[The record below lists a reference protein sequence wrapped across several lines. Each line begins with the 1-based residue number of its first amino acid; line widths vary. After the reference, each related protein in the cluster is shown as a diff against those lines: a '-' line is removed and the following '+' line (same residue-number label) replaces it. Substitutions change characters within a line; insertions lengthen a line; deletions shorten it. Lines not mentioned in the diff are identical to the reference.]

1 MLWCIA
7 VRVDG
12 LLNLNLPFDSLM
24 DSQRFVKL
32 DGIEHPKEISCINL
46 FDECSFTFH
55 IDIRIHCVR
64 FSLLVYISMFAAK
77 TSRASISISCS
88 WTILVVLLRNIYTFH
103 DWFDFVAIADFRM
116 SRKIRHLTYLGRI
129 MALTASPTILKI
141 MIFFKLTFWEPKC
154 DILL

>member
-1 MLWCIA
+1 MLWYIT

-24 DSQRFVKL
+24 DSLRCVKL

-46 FDECSFTFH
+46 FDECSFNFH

-77 TSRASISISCS
+77 TSRASISISGYS
-88 WTILVVLLRNIYTFH
+88 WTILVALLRNIYTFH
-103 DWFDFVAIADFRM
+103 DWSDLVAIADFRM
-116 SRKIRHLTYLGRI
+116 SRKIRHLTYLGSI
-129 MALTASPTILKI
+129 MALTASPTLLKI
-141 MIFFKLTFWEPKC
+141 MIFLN
-154 DILL
+154 